1 MLMEIKNDKFIE
13 YCKGKLFIPVWK
25 NSDGIEVRDRWITFE
40 EDAVTS
46 FNYLRS
52 VFNSE
57 DIIRCSDFTGY
68 IKELP
73 YSACFVT
80 NEQTTETEIS
90 FLFESREEVECH
102 RGTYLFDRVVEHI
115 KKQIGEL
122 DGD

>member
-1 MLMEIKNDKFIE
+1 MEIKSVKFIE

-25 NSDGIEVRDRWITFE
+25 NSDGEEVRDRWITFE

-57 DIIRCSDFTGY
+57 HVIRCSDFTNY
-68 IKELP
+68 NKSP
-73 YSACFVT
+73 YACCFVT
-80 NEQTTETEIS
+80 DREVSEGEIS
-90 FLFESREEVECH
+90 FLFEGKEEVECH
-102 RGTYLFDRVVEHI
+102 NGVHIFNRVVEHI

-122 DGD
+122 DGDL